1 MEKENSELKRRI
13 KELEVALV
21 PGPLFPEPLSSIQP
35 ALVLEDTQKETQSTK
50 AHQAYC
56 KL

>member
-13 KELEVALV
+13 KELEVSLV
-21 PGPLFPEPLSSIQP
+21 PGPLFPEPLNSIQP
-35 ALVLEDTQKETQSTK
+35 ALVLENAPKATENIK
-50 AHQAYC
+50 AHQAYY